1 MRYGYALQHKNSTN
15 IYQTETGQ
23 AEALWEMKSKEM
35 FGIKRIRQSYVIWIY
50 ENKFAKEGY

>member
-1 MRYGYALQHKNSTN
+1 MRYGYAFQHKNSTN
-15 IYQTETGQ
+15 IYQTQTGQ